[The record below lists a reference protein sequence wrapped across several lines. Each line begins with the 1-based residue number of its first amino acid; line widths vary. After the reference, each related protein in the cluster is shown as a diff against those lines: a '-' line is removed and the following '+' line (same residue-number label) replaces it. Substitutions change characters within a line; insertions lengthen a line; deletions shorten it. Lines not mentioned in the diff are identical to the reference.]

1 MRKTTETAP
10 DADRVSIYSAGED
23 LHHTGFRKEMFAETW
38 QTASKHMSRVKF
50 HWRRHF
56 CSSTL
61 ILLVSASS
69 LVATAAQQS
78 GRVQTGQTPITSSS
92 VTLYSAGSFQNAAP
106 AILGKATTDATGF
119 FNIRFNPPSDTN
131 SVLYLIADG
140 GCVGTT
146 RNGHLRLATV
156 LGRVPFPAAVVIN
169 ERTTAAS
176 AYAMAQFI
184 DGPQIAGK
192 APGLQNAA
200 ATVRNLVNL
209 SSGKVGAVLGRPPN
223 GFTTSTMRE
232 FNSLAN
238 LLASC
243 VNAVTPVPCLALF
256 RLAAPPDGSAPQDTL
271 QAAVDLAHFPGQNA
285 PQLFVLSQLLELY
298 KPALASAPDAWTLA
312 IRYNGNGHELD
323 GPGNM
328 VFDKDGNIWSTNN
341 YEFNNDPGL
350 PPPPV
355 CAGKTLIKLT
365 AAGEDVPGAPYSG
378 GGINGAG
385 FGITLDPNGDVWVG
399 NFGFQGN
406 GCDVPPPSNSVSEF
420 SAQGT
425 PLSPDD
431 TPSTEGGFIEGPP
444 YPPLPPSPPSQP
456 QGTASDQRGNIWIAN
471 CGGDSVAQFRSGNPR
486 DIRYFTGVGLV
497 APFGMAIDARGN
509 AWITGNTSDTVAALG
524 PDGTPLSGSPFKG
537 GGISAPLGIAVDS
550 LDNVWVANSGGVAI
564 GSFLCGTARTPGG
577 TASVTEIRRDGQP
590 MRSFTGGGQT
600 IPWGIA
606 VDGADNIW
614 VANFGGQRL
623 TELCGSR
630 PSNCP
635 LGHQTGDP
643 ISPDTGYS
651 FDGLTRN
658 TGVAIDPSGNVW
670 LANNWTNLVFPSN
683 PGGHELVV
691 FIGLAAP
698 VKTPLIG
705 PPQQP

>member
-1 MRKTTETAP
+1 MRKATES
-10 DADRVSIYSAGED
+10 DRVMFRRRAG
-23 LHHTGFRKEMFAETW
+23 
-38 QTASKHMSRVKF
+38 QI
-50 HWRRHF
+50 
-56 CSSTL
+56 CSSVLTL
-61 ILLVSASS
+61 MLSVSA
-69 LVATAAQQS
+69 LAAQTAQQS
-78 GRVQTGQTPITSSS
+78 GYVRTGETPIASST
-92 VTLYSAGSFQNAAP
+92 VTLYSAGDIQNAAP
-106 AILGKATTDATGF
+106 AVFGKATSDARGF
-119 FNIRFNPPSDTN
+119 FNIHFNPPSDTDA
-131 SVLYLIADG
+131 VLYLIADG
-140 GCVGTT
+140 GSVATARHGNSQ
-146 RNGHLRLATV
+146 RADAIRLATV
-156 LGRVPFPAAVVIN
+156 LGRAPFPATVAIN

-184 DGPQIAGK
+184 DGIRIAGK

-200 ATVRNLVNL
+200 ATLRNLVNL
-209 SSGKVGAVLGRPPN
+209 SSGQVGAVLANPPN
-223 GFTTSTMRE
+223 GSTTSTMRE

-243 VNAVTPVPCLALF
+243 INAPTPGACNALF
-256 RLAAPPDGSAPQDTL
+256 RLAAPPDERAPEDTL
-271 QAAVDLAHFPGQNA
+271 QAAVDIAHFPGHNA
-285 PQLFVLSQLLELY
+285 GRLFLQSLRRIVY
-298 KPALASAPDAWTLA
+298 TPALVLAPNAWTLA
-312 IRYNGNGHELD
+312 IRYNGNGHEMD

-341 YEFNNDPGL
+341 YEFNSDPHES
-350 PPPPV
+350 V

-365 AAGEDVPGAPYSG
+365 PTGEDAPGAPYSG

-399 NFGFQGN
+399 NFGFKGK
-406 GCDVPPPSNSVSEF
+406 GCTETPPSNSVSEF
-420 SAQGT
+420 SADGT
-425 PLSPDD
+425 PLSPD
-431 TPSTEGGFIEGPP
+431 TVGSAPGGFTEGPI
-444 YPPLPPSPPSQP
+444 SQP
-456 QGTASDQRGNIWIAN
+456 QGTVSDQSGNIWIAN
-471 CGGDSVAQFRSGNPR
+471 CGSDSVTQYPNEKPENRNFSG
-486 DIRYFTGVGLV
+486 IGLSG
-497 APFGMAIDARGN
+497 PFGTAIDAEGN
-509 AWITGNTSDTVAALG
+509 AWITGNSSDNVAALAA
-524 PDGTPLSGSPFKG
+524 DGTPLTGSPFTG

-550 LDNVWVANSGGVAI
+550 LDNVWVANSGGVPI
-564 GSFLCGTARTPGG
+564 GSVLCGTPRTPGG
-577 TASVTEIRRDGQP
+577 KASVTEITRDGRR

-606 VDGADNIW
+606 VDGNDNIW
-614 VANFGGQRL
+614 VANFGGQCL

-635 LGHQTGDP
+635 PRHNTGDA

-670 LANNWTNLVFPSN
+670 LANNWLNVPFQTN

-698 VKTPLIG
+698 VKAPLIG

>member
-1 MRKTTETAP
+1 
-10 DADRVSIYSAGED
+10 
-23 LHHTGFRKEMFAETW
+23 
-38 QTASKHMSRVKF
+38 
-50 HWRRHF
+50 
-56 CSSTL
+56 
-61 ILLVSASS
+61 
-69 LVATAAQQS
+69 
-78 GRVQTGQTPITSSS
+78 
-92 VTLYSAGSFQNAAP
+92 
-106 AILGKATTDATGF
+106 
-119 FNIRFNPPSDTN
+119 
-131 SVLYLIADG
+131 
-140 GCVGTT
+140 
-146 RNGHLRLATV
+146 
-156 LGRVPFPAAVVIN
+156 
-169 ERTTAAS
+169 
-176 AYAMAQFI
+176 MAQFI

-550 LDNVWVANSGGVAI
+550 LDNVWVANSGGSDRLAFFAGPRGRRVAPPPSLKS
-564 GSFLCGTARTPGG
+564 G
-577 TASVTEIRRDGQP
+577 VT
-590 MRSFTGGGQT
+590 
-600 IPWGIA
+600 
-606 VDGADNIW
+606 V
-614 VANFGGQRL
+614 
-623 TELCGSR
+623 SR
-630 PSNCP
+630 
-635 LGHQTGDP
+635 
-643 ISPDTGYS
+643 
-651 FDGLTRN
+651 
-658 TGVAIDPSGNVW
+658 
-670 LANNWTNLVFPSN
+670 
-683 PGGHELVV
+683 
-691 FIGLAAP
+691 
-698 VKTPLIG
+698 
-705 PPQQP
+705 